1 MITDGLDLTSSSAG
15 FVGVGPD
22 FNTNHELNSLSKA
35 SLNLQKEKFV
45 HRRYLTYVRNPFM
58 ERVTMRASHCMFKIL
73 AIHQK
78 FFSTTIG

>member
-1 MITDGLDLTSSSAG
+1 MITEGLDLTSSSAG

-35 SLNLQKEKFV
+35 SLNLQKEKFD
-45 HRRYLTYVRNPFM
+45 
-58 ERVTMRASHCMFKIL
+58 MFKIL

>member
-45 HRRYLTYVRNPFM
+45 HRRYLTFERNPFM

-73 AIHQK
+73 AIRLK

>member
-1 MITDGLDLTSSSAG
+1 MITDGLDLTSSSAR

-35 SLNLQKEKFV
+35 SLNLQKEKFD
-45 HRRYLTYVRNPFM
+45 
-58 ERVTMRASHCMFKIL
+58 MFKIL
-73 AIHQK
+73 AIHQN